1 LPRKS
6 SRVLVGS
13 GARGD
18 RRDPRDASSLSFC
31 VFPFRISFL
40 APPPLDT
47 PPATMQNLRDPSM
60 LSRYDYLV
68 IAFYFVFILSMG
80 WIFKRFIKN
89 TSDYF
94 RSGGE
99 MLWWI
104 VGAGAFMTNFS
115 ALSFTAHAGK
125 AYQDGPVLLV
135 IFFGNAFAFFLN
147 YLYFAPAFR
156 QMRCITAM
164 DAVRRRFGA
173 ANEQFFTWLQIPM
186 GILQAALWLFGL
198 AIFLYAA
205 FGFEMKHTIMASGAV
220 VIFITVLGGSWS
232 TNASEFVQMLLLMPV
247 TVVAAVFA
255 LVKIGGVNAFFERTP
270 RHFWHWGQVADSR
283 LIFFWTA
290 AILLQRLIVI
300 NNMTDASRYL
310 SVKDSR
316 HARKAALLAGA
327 LFIIGPIVWF
337 IPPMVARV
345 THPNLAEMFPGVNN
359 PAETS
364 YFAICVSTMPI
375 GMLGLLLSGIFASTM
390 GQMDTGLNRN
400 AGYFIKNFYQAQLRP
415 AASEREQLVA
425 GKITTIVF
433 GAIIIVVTLWFE
445 TLKHAKLFDLMIQL
459 SAWIGLPITVPLI
472 WGMFIRRAPSWA
484 GWSSVLVA
492 LAVSYLSEKFLTA
505 KWLSGHVGFT
515 LNPRE
520 ASDWSQAIGL
530 VLNVFAGSVWF
541 LLTPLMSPRRPPAE
555 VERVD
560 RFFHDM
566 NTPVNFE
573 REQGPGSDNLQA
585 KIMGILCL
593 IYGGFITALALI
605 PNPLSGRIAFVFCGA
620 VMFGVGWLLHRGSK
634 FKASR
639 AEAAAR
645 GIDDSATMSA
655 GQSAKVEERTIA

>member
-1 LPRKS
+1 MTRCLYASSASADPRFPAQTRIAGAPNVFTVAITSGNAAGSSSPSRRYDPYAATLKPASAVIAPTSPAREKSPTGTCTSPPHSIARKPVSTARSTIARGPSLRKLTLTNPGTKATPAPLPRKS

-255 LVKIGGVNAFFERTP
+255 LVKIGGVHAFFERTP

-316 HARKAALLAGA
+316 HARKAALLAGGVVHHRA
-327 LFIIGPIVWF
+327 DRLVHSADGR
-337 IPPMVARV
+337 AR
-345 THPNLAEMFPGVNN
+345 HAPEPGRAVPRRAQ

-390 GQMDTGLNRN
+390 GRWT
-400 AGYFIKNFYQAQLRP
+400 
-415 AASEREQLVA
+415 AA
-425 GKITTIVF
+425 
-433 GAIIIVVTLWFE
+433 
-445 TLKHAKLFDLMIQL
+445 
-459 SAWIGLPITVPLI
+459 
-472 WGMFIRRAPSWA
+472 
-484 GWSSVLVA
+484 
-492 LAVSYLSEKFLTA
+492 
-505 KWLSGHVGFT
+505 
-515 LNPRE
+515 
-520 ASDWSQAIGL
+520 
-530 VLNVFAGSVWF
+530 
-541 LLTPLMSPRRPPAE
+541 
-555 VERVD
+555 
-560 RFFHDM
+560 
-566 NTPVNFE
+566 
-573 REQGPGSDNLQA
+573 
-585 KIMGILCL
+585 
-593 IYGGFITALALI
+593 
-605 PNPLSGRIAFVFCGA
+605 
-620 VMFGVGWLLHRGSK
+620 
-634 FKASR
+634 
-639 AEAAAR
+639 
-645 GIDDSATMSA
+645 
-655 GQSAKVEERTIA
+655 